1 MSLCEQR
8 GFDLLYC
15 PPGERTGQAHHG
27 QLAAKEKSMLDSQKL
42 TSGEDGPAWAAAQGH
57 QVAYPPPQGQ
67 PRLQE
72 HSLLSVA
79 VINIDQMILIKT

>member
-1 MSLCEQR
+1 
-8 GFDLLYC
+8 
-15 PPGERTGQAHHG
+15 
-27 QLAAKEKSMLDSQKL
+27 MLDTQKL
-42 TSGEDGPAWAAAQGH
+42 TSGEDGPAWAAAPGH

-79 VINIDQMILIKT
+79 VINNDQMILIKT